1 MSQAQESTNKA
12 KPVNS
17 DKTSASGKAGDSAV
31 TPEQAAEFI
40 ASGDKKVELDLEDA
54 PFLKEEQETQE
65 QKEEKEEDSS
75 SEPTETKEENAA
87 PKKKKKLLL
96 IGGIASFLL
105 LLVLGAVVYFFVLD
119 DEVLPNIIVVES
131 PEVQAPPKTFE
142 LKLDPFVIQCIDNA
156 GKIHFVK
163 GSFILTTIHNDVF
176 FEISN
181 NQKVIRDAIY
191 YYLEIQDPEVLLN
204 PINHQ
209 LIKDG
214 LFETVN
220 KYVMAGSI
228 DHLYIDSL
236 LIY

>member
-1 MSQAQESTNKA
+1 MSQAQKVSPKNDDGD
-12 KPVNS
+12 NL
-17 DKTSASGKAGDSAV
+17 SAPDTAADIAV
-31 TPEQAAEFI
+31 TPDQVNEFAAS
-40 ASGDKKVELDLEDA
+40 AQKKVELDLEDA
-54 PFLKEEQETQE
+54 PFLNEEP
-65 QKEEKEEDSS
+65 EEKEQSTEQEQES
-75 SEPTETKEENAA
+75 SEPAEANTESAA
-87 PKKKKKLLL
+87 PKKKKKLFIIGGIAALLLLL
-96 IGGIASFLL
+96 IGG
-105 LLVLGAVVYFFVLD
+105 AVFYFFFYD
-119 DEVLPNIIVVES
+119 DEILPNIIVVEN

-142 LKLDPFVIQCIDNA
+142 LKLDPFVIQCIDHN

-163 GSFILTTIHNDVF
+163 GSFILSTIHNEVF

-191 YYLEIQDPEVLLN
+191 YYLGIQDPDVLLN
-204 PINHQ
+204 PVNHQ

-220 KYVMAGSI
+220 KYVMSGSI